1 MPAGSATGRQG
12 VPATAA
18 VLRQAP
24 DERLVALVRDGSPAA
39 FEEISARYR
48 RRLHAYC
55 MRLVGPAHAE
65 DVVQQALL
73 RAYLSL
79 RRGDL
84 RHVALRAWLY
94 KIARN
99 CAIDL
104 LRSRPPEHEELDLE
118 FDGVPQPP
126 RLVEQKEEIGTLVSA
141 LQGLPEGQRRALTLR
156 ELEGRSY
163 SEISEELGQTGP
175 CVRQLIFRARETL
188 RSGLGALVP
197 AGFLRRF
204 IGSQPPVVEA
214 HHGAMAAKLSSG
226 GGLEAVGAMA
236 AATITLLASTAG
248 SPPAPAHADR
258 PVAPLVGPLHSS
270 ASGAPATERGTGAGS
285 SKLAVRTAAMPH
297 DGSSLTGGA
306 GVAVSDRS
314 YSVAAPAAER
324 SSTGRGEARPEDEP
338 SVSAA
343 GQDSAESDT
352 TPEAGLGSGGA
363 GTTGPGGAT
372 GPSGP
377 ADTGEPTG
385 SAPPPGEPAGD
396 DDSGG
401 ITLELLTGELGS

>member
-1 MPAGSATGRQG
+1 MPVEATSMSARSATGRHS
-12 VPATAA
+12 VPASAA

-55 MRLVGPAHAE
+55 VRLVGPAHAE

-104 LRSRPPEHEELDLE
+104 LRSRPPDHEQLDLE

-141 LQGLPEGQRRALTLR
+141 LRNLPEGQRRALTLR
-156 ELEGRSY
+156 EMEGRSY
-163 SEISEELGQTGP
+163 SEISAELGQTGP
-175 CVRQLIFRARETL
+175 RVRQLIFRARETL

-197 AGFLRRF
+197 VGFLRRLA
-204 IGSQPPVVEA
+204 GSQPPVMEA

-226 GGLEAVGAMA
+226 GALEAVGAMA
-236 AATITLLASTAG
+236 AATITLLAGAAG
-248 SPPAPAHADR
+248 APPAPAQADHAS
-258 PVAPLVGPLHSS
+258 APLTGSLQLLGSGPHAS
-270 ASGAPATERGTGAGS
+270 AKDARDARRSRRA
-285 SKLAVRTAAMPH
+285 AVAAAAANGMV
-297 DGSSLTGGA
+297 LTGGA
-306 GVAVSDRS
+306 GVVVPDRT
-314 YSVAAPAAER
+314 YSVAVPAAER
-324 SSTGRGEARPEDEP
+324 SSAGRGAVQAQSDS
-338 SVSAA
+338 SVSA
-343 GQDSAESDT
+343 SSPSDT
-352 TPEAGLGSGGA
+352 PSDSYDGVRGARQRRRRHHRSKRGDRAERLG
-363 GTTGPGGAT
+363 GPGRAERRR
-372 GPSGP
+372 
-377 ADTGEPTG
+377 AL
-385 SAPPPGEPAGD
+385 
-396 DDSGG
+396 GG
-401 ITLELLTGELGS
+401 RRRWQ